1 VFESPGSDDFYLW
14 NDGGPTDV
22 DPVTLY
28 GFSRNKWAEY
38 SSYSVVEGTG
48 LLT

>member
-1 VFESPGSDDFYLW
+1 VFESPGSDDLYSW
-14 NDGGPTDV
+14 NDSGPTDV

-28 GFSRNKWAEY
+28 GFSRNLWAEF